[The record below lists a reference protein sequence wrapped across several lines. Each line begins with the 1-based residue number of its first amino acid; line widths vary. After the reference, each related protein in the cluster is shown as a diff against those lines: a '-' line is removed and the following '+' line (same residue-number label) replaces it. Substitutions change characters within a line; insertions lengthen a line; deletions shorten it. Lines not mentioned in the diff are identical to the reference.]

1 MCMAKTTVYRDS
13 RTGRF
18 VDTSSPIHGKTHPA
32 SIERLVEI
40 VKESN
45 AIIKRHEND
54 FRPPH
59 NP

>member
-1 MCMAKTTVYRDS
+1 MAKTTVCRDS

-18 VDTSSPIHGKTHPA
+18 VDTSSPTPRKTHSA

-45 AIIKRHEND
+45 AIIERHGND
-54 FRPPH
+54 PRPPH
-59 NP
+59 NS